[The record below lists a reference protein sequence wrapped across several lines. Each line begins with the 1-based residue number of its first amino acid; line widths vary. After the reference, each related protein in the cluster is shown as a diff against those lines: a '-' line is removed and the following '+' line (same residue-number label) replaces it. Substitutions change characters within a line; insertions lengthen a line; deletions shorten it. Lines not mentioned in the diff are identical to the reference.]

1 MIFTNHSPFLHRH
14 LLHSIQ
20 TFQGEATM
28 IANNPLQWA
37 DQGIIKDEVWKKNM
51 VALLRS
57 YLTKRT
63 DEGRDIQILC
73 QEMLKSSLHPRL
85 LTTLFDKANEA
96 A

>member
-1 MIFTNHSPFLHRH
+1 
-14 LLHSIQ
+14 
-20 TFQGEATM
+20 M

-57 YLTKRT
+57 YLTKRA
-63 DEGRDIQILC
+63 DEGRDIQSLR

-85 LTTLFDKANEA
+85 LTTLFDQANEA